1 MTAPTPTAPTP
12 RPGQKPG
19 AHLPGARLLR
29 AAWRLLAS
37 MRFAVGLLVVIAL
50 ASVIGTVLPQHQ
62 PYSVYAGLY
71 GAFWADVFDA
81 LGLFHVYQSTWYVLM
96 LAFLVASTT
105 ACMARHVPVI
115 VRDWRNCKE
124 DISVQAL
131 QAMGQQARAVLPQA
145 PQAAAQALGQQ
156 LADQGWRVRMQER
169 ALPHGSGW
177 MVAARKGRLNRLGYL
192 AGHGAVVLICVGGLL
207 DSRWVLRAQM
217 AWQNKTPYQGSGPVA
232 QVPAQ
237 HRMGPDVLGF
247 RGHVAV
253 AEGRRNDAAI
263 VAVPNGVVIQDLP
276 FAVELRQFHIAY
288 HPNGTPRLF
297 ASDVVLHDR
306 HSGARL
312 PARIAVNRPVQYRGV
327 TLYQSGFD
335 DGGST
340 VTLRAVPWNAR
351 IDARSG
357 TRQAPAVLQGHVGGE
372 IALPHGGEPRTL
384 EIVSLNVVN
393 MEDVGMEDASAESD
407 AHGARTLA
415 RPPARQIAPA
425 SHAAAGVG
433 AGAASAAQ
441 PAAANPLLR
450 LLQQTWGGA
459 HAAHAQP
466 LRDVGPSITYR
477 LRDAAGQAT
486 EFHNYMRPVQLGSP
500 GHTVPQYLFGVRA
513 NATQSWRYLRVPADA
528 AGGLDEFLRLRT
540 ALLDAQQRQQAARRY
555 AQQAA
560 PAGDAQLASQLEQSA
575 RRVLDSFA
583 GEGAG
588 ASAGE
593 IAGEIAGEGTGD
605 RASERA
611 GGTSAPASADVP
623 AQAAVEIPTEAPATH
638 ARRFGLAGVAA
649 LVEAQAPPEQQE
661 QLASALLRML
671 NGSLLQLLQAARAQA
686 GLPPLDMAQPRNQA
700 FMSQAVIA
708 LSDAPL
714 YPEPVWFVLEGFQQR
729 HASILQV
736 ARTPGKWLVYA
747 GSTLLVLGVL
757 AMLYVRERRL
767 WIWLT
772 PHIHHAPHMPHT
784 PHAPQT
790 GAPQAETADRAAAN
804 AATEAAT
811 DAACAPALA
820 PSTTLPTAGTQ
831 ALLGYVSTRRKHE
844 GEREFAQ
851 LAPAL
856 LQQAYAERQP

>member
-1 MTAPTPTAPTP
+1 MQHMPCMPRMQRAGKARTMTESTFFA
-12 RPGQKPG
+12 RPFRRIT
-19 AHLPGARLLR
+19 RLLR
-29 AAWRLLAS
+29 AAWQLLAS

-50 ASVIGTVLPQHQ
+50 VSVIGTVLPQQQ
-62 PYSVYAGLY
+62 PYSLYVGLY
-71 GAFWADVFDA
+71 GAFWADVFEA

-131 QAMGQQARAVLPQA
+131 QALGQQARAVLPQT

-207 DSRWVLRAQM
+207 DSRWVLRAYM

-237 HRMGPDVLGF
+237 HRLGPDAPGF
-247 RGHVAV
+247 RGHLTV
-253 AEGRRNDAAI
+253 AEGRRNDAAV

-297 ASDVVLHDR
+297 ASDVVLHDK

-312 PARIAVNRPVQYRGV
+312 PARIAVNHPVRYRGV

-335 DGGST
+335 DGGSA
-340 VTLRAVPWNAR
+340 VTLRAVPW
-351 IDARSG
+351 DARAAI
-357 TRQAPAVLQGHVGGE
+357 RPAPARLQGRVGGE
-372 IALPHGGEPRTL
+372 LALPYGGLPRTL
-384 EIVSLNVVN
+384 EIVSLHTVN
-393 MEDVGMEDASAESD
+393 MEDTSATESD
-407 AHGARTLA
+407 AQGAS
-415 RPPARQIAPA
+415 PNPPA
-425 SHAAAGVG
+425 SHAPA
-433 AGAASAAQ
+433 AGAASGAR
-441 PAAANPLLR
+441 PAAPQPLLR

-459 HAAHAQP
+459 HGAHAQP
-466 LRDVGPSITYR
+466 LRDVGPSIVYR

-486 EFHNYMRPVQLGSP
+486 EFHNYMRPVQIGSP
-500 GHTVPQYLFGVRA
+500 DHTVPQYLFGVRA
-513 NATQSWRYLRVPADA
+513 NATQNWRYLRVPADA
-528 AGGLDEFLRLRT
+528 AGGLDEFLRLRA

-575 RRVLDSFA
+575 RRVLDRFA
-583 GEGAG
+583 GEDAAEAEPPPGQ
-588 ASAGE
+588 ASKTAPVAE
-593 IAGEIAGEGTGD
+593 HMAAQV
-605 RASERA
+605 ASQA
-611 GGTSAPASADVP
+611 ASPADAPAAN
-623 AQAAVEIPTEAPATH
+623 

-649 LVEAQAPPEQQE
+649 LVEAQAPPDQQE
-661 QLASALLRML
+661 QLAGALLRVL
-671 NGSLLQLLQAARAQA
+671 NGSLLQLLQSARAQA
-686 GLPPLDMAQPRNQA
+686 GLPPLDMAQPRHQA

-708 LSDAPL
+708 LSDVPL
-714 YPEPVWFVLEGFQQR
+714 YPEPIWLVLEGFQQR
-729 HASILQV
+729 HASVLQV

-772 PHIHHAPHMPHT
+772 PHV
-784 PHAPQT
+784 
-790 GAPQAETADRAAAN
+790 PQAIDPQAGAQQAASTDTDSDTNAN
-804 AATEAAT
+804 ANANANAN
-811 DAACAPALA
+811 PALQV
-820 PSTTLPTAGTQ
+820 AGTQ
-831 ALLGYVSTRRKHE
+831 ALLGYVSTRRKNE

-856 LQQAYAERQP
+856 LQQAQVERQS